1 MLKEFDIKLSD
12 QEIRD
17 NRIGFSEQLVEKI
30 ANKSDTGVH
39 LGVGLLIGSILTKPE
54 HGVLSYHHGDIRQY
68 RGANSGFWE
77 FVNDE
82 KKMGVT
88 LQQLTENLDA
98 GKVVVYEPVD
108 ISDARTLSEVRR
120 RSRNASISMLSE
132 AVKKLNDFSF
142 ASKDVNN
149 PGKVYLETD
158 KNNKLITLIFL
169 FKELI
174 GRIGKYLRI

>member
-1 MLKEFDIKLSD
+1 
-12 QEIRD
+12 
-17 NRIGFSEQLVEKI
+17 
-30 ANKSDTGVH
+30 
-39 LGVGLLIGSILTKPE
+39 
-54 HGVLSYHHGDIRQY
+54 
-68 RGANSGFWE
+68 
-77 FVNDE
+77 
-82 KKMGVT
+82 MGVT

-174 GRIGKYLRI
+174 GCIGKYLRI